1 MPNNPSKQQTK
12 RKKPEE
18 IVGLLAR
25 KHGVSARLVQMVIN
39 GERNNED
46 IFSEY
51 MAYKQEHNLLLK
63 SVLELVPFD

>member
-1 MPNNPSKQQTK
+1 
-12 RKKPEE
+12 
-18 IVGLLAR
+18 VGLLAR